1 MPIRE
6 FEDGAGFPNF
16 YKIYCIILHYTV
28 YCTCIV
34 SLINK
39 SSSVF
44 NIISLKKCIIFKS
57 YPTIAIYGFIKEC
70 KILIDWL

>member
-16 YKIYCIILHYTV
+16 YKTYSIILHYSL

-44 NIISLKKCIIFKS
+44 NYVLVLKSASSLKV
-57 YPTIAIYGFIKEC
+57 T
-70 KILIDWL
+70 LLL